1 MLGKMMV
8 GDLKCSIIGLKMR
21 FILTCSLVCQ
31 VPLACEVLGKI
42 MVGDLKCSII
52 GLKMRFILTCSLV
65 CQVPL
70 A

>member
-31 VPLACEVLGKI
+31 VPLACEVLGKM
-42 MVGDLKCSII
+42 MVGDLNGSVI
-52 GLKMRFILTCSLV
+52 GF
-65 CQVPL
+65 
-70 A
+70 